1 MTETSNQERRVD
13 PVTFEVIRHRLMA
26 ITEEQ
31 GAAVEAIAGS
41 PHVSE
46 AHDYNVG
53 LYLPSGEVATMGR
66 SIVTHSAA
74 MASITRF
81 VIEDCAEDPGFHP
94 GDMFI
99 VNNPWKGTAHAQ
111 DVAVVAPIFHDG
123 ELLAWTSSMCHMV
136 DVGGS
141 RPGSFCVDAID
152 CFAEGLQ
159 MPPMKLVDGGT
170 IRTDLWNLIMT
181 STRMPAAFDLDL
193 RALIGANNTALRAV
207 GNLAGKYGTET
218 VQSVMSTLIETSDRR
233 LRARLAEL
241 PDVRLRS
248 TAYLDNEGGSGVLYD
263 VDLVLTKSGDT
274 LHFDYSG
281 SSPQAPNYINCTRSG
296 LLAALAGALLP
307 TLAFDIPWN
316 AGLFNVLEIEA
327 PDGLIC
333 TASRPAPVSGGALEA
348 AWLVELTALEAISKL
363 SAISDGLLT
372 EAQAAPAGGPDQFV
386 LSGVNQHGE
395 NFTHVVFDCVATG
408 GGAYARR
415 DGLWTQ
421 GQHSMELVKVANAE
435 QTELEVPLVY
445 LDRSLTIDSGG
456 AGRKRG
462 GQSLGA
468 TYLTRGSEVIRTV
481 TSGHGWEVPNSTGI
495 FGGFPGAQN
504 DREVVLGSDMSSR
517 LAAGSRPALAELE
530 GERPTMHGRQG
541 LLALGPEAVLSIVS
555 QAGGGWGD
563 PLDRDLGELAD
574 DLRYRAVSPDAA
586 SRIYGA
592 VLTGGR
598 IDVPASLVN
607 RERLRRE
614 RAGWPVDRERP
625 EQPAE
630 QVRVAPM
637 GDQLA
642 LTEGPDGRFV
652 SCRCGYA
659 ISRADRPW
667 REFAAMSVV
676 SGVHGISRATR
687 LADSLELRQY
697 ACPSCG
703 VLHATDVV
711 RRGDGHRNDIEL
723 LEPEAAYSAVR
734 AAALVAG

>member
-1 MTETSNQERRVD
+1 MTESTAPDLRVD

-31 GAAVEAIAGS
+31 GATVEAIAGS

-81 VIEDCAEDPGFHP
+81 VIEDCAEDPGFFP
-94 GDMFI
+94 GDMYI

-111 DVAVVAPIFHDG
+111 DVAVVAPIFHNG

-159 MPPMKLVDGGT
+159 MPPMKLVDGGQ
-170 IRTDLWNLIMT
+170 IRSDLWNLIMT

-193 RALIGANNTALRAV
+193 RALIGANNTAQRAV
-207 GNLAGKYGTET
+207 SSLADKYGAET
-218 VQSVMSTLIETSDRR
+218 VKSVMSTLIETSERR

-241 PDVRLRS
+241 PDVRLTS
-248 TAYLDNEGGSGVLYD
+248 TAYLDNEGGSNALYD
-263 VDLVLTKSGDT
+263 VDLVLTKRGDI

-296 LLAALAGALLP
+296 LLAALAGAVLP
-307 TLAFDIPWN
+307 TLAYDIPWN
-316 AGLFNVLEIEA
+316 AGLFRVLEIEA

-348 AWLVELTALEAISKL
+348 AWLVELTSLECISKL
-363 SAISDGLLT
+363 ATLSDGLIA

-386 LSGVNQHGE
+386 LSGINQHGE
-395 NFTHVVFDCVATG
+395 MFTHVVFDCVATG

-435 QTELEVPLVY
+435 QTELEVPLIY

-456 AGRKRG
+456 AGRQRG

-468 TYLTRGSEVIRTV
+468 TYLMRGSDVIRTV
-481 TSGHGWEVPNSTGI
+481 SSGHGWEVPNSTGV
-495 FGGFPGAQN
+495 FGGLPGAQN
-504 DREVVLGSDMSSR
+504 DREVVLASDMGAR
-517 LAAGSRPALAELE
+517 MKAGSIPALDDLA
-530 GERPTMHGRQG
+530 GTRPEMHGRQG

-563 PLDRDLGELAD
+563 PLDRDLGDLQD
-574 DLRYRAVSPDAA
+574 DLRYRAVSQEAA
-586 SRIYGA
+586 ERLYGA
-592 VLTGGR
+592 VVTDGV
-598 IDVPASLVN
+598 IDVAAS
-607 RERLRRE
+607 ESRRE
-614 RAGWPVDRERP
+614 ELRAVRRAW
-625 EQPAE
+625 PAE
-630 QVRVAPM
+630 QDPIGQPATPGERISPL
-637 GDQLA
+637 GDQLSI
-642 LTEGPDGRFV
+642 TRGPDGAFV
-652 SCRCGYA
+652 NCRCGFVL
-659 ISRADRPW
+659 SRADDVW
-667 REFAAMSVV
+667 RRYA
-676 SGVHGISRATR
+676 GVATVTDVHAVSRAAR
-687 LADSLELRQY
+687 LNGQLEVRQY

-703 VLHATDVV
+703 LLHATDVV
-711 RRGDGHRNDIEL
+711 RVGDAHRNDVEL
-723 LEPEAAYSAVR
+723 LELSAVL
-734 AAALVAG
+734 AAR